1 MNEQLY
7 LKRVK
12 THDSNITEHPVALI
26 YMVSQKKRNGN
37 STGCHAS

>member
-12 THDSNITEHPVALI
+12 THDSNITEKPVALI
-26 YMVSQKKRNGN
+26 YCNTYKVIN
-37 STGCHAS
+37 STLKRLKAT